1 MLSWSDLQRA
11 PLKMPFCVLC
21 RLAGLH
27 CCRGDVIGCLA
38 DFTQSPASVSFTVN
52 GQDKGMAFS
61 LPEHM
66 KGRSNA
72 LFPAVCLK
80 AATASINFGDQPLK
94 QLPRSYT
101 ALSKAPAE
109 ALTTGTTVCKLAK
122 TREAS
127 PLAGFS
133 SQSNTPAFWEGGLWT
148 EDTQCRAS
156 PAATLL
162 RQRVS

>member
-1 MLSWSDLQRA
+1 MVGPAARSTENALLRVVSPSWSALLQ
-11 PLKMPFCVLC
+11 
-21 RLAGLH
+21 
-27 CCRGDVIGCLA
+27 GDVIGCLA

-127 PLAGFS
+127 PLAGFP

-148 EDTQCRAS
+148 EDTQCLES